1 MIGTTRTGAVAD
13 RTAGVPTGKGAGPVR
28 AGRFDWS
35 QPIVYLVALVVCAVA
50 VGPVLYVFIGGFRT
64 TADLNADPAGW
75 PNPWVF
81 QNWITVLGSERFW
94 GNLLGSTILAVAT
107 TAGVVVLG
115 LMAAFVIARYD
126 FRGRQ
131 GLYTVF
137 AAGLMFPLTVAAL
150 PLTLLLRTL
159 GLHGTYLGVI
169 IPSIAFALPTTIII
183 LVPFLRA
190 IPAELE
196 EAAAIDG
203 ASRLT
208 FFWRILLPLSRPGLI
223 TVGVLAFVGSWNAY
237 LLPLLVISTGTL
249 PQEFWPLPLGVTQF
263 STQYSQDTGA
273 VLAYTSLAMI
283 PALAFFLVAERRIV
297 GGLTGAVKG

>member
-1 MIGTTRTGAVAD
+1 MTATATIVTGEPRAAEP
-13 RTAGVPTGKGAGPVR
+13 AGR
-28 AGRFDWS
+28 RFDWG
-35 QPIVYLVALVVCAVA
+35 QPFVYLIALVIAAVA

-64 TADLNADPAGW
+64 TADLNADPAGL
-75 PNPWVF
+75 PDPWTM
-81 QNWITVLGSERFW
+81 QNWITVLSAPRFW
-94 GNLLGSTILAVAT
+94 GNVFASTVLAVAT
-107 TAGVVVLG
+107 TVGVVVAG
-115 LMAAFVIARYD
+115 IMAAFVIARYS
-126 FRGRQ
+126 FRGREA
-131 GLYTVF
+131 LYTVF

-150 PLTLLLRTL
+150 PLTLLLRTM

-169 IPSIAFALPTTIII
+169 IPGIAFALPTTIII

-196 EAAAIDG
+196 EAAVIDG
-203 ASRLT
+203 ASRLG
-208 FFWRILLPLSRPGLI
+208 FFWRILLPLSRPALV
-223 TVGVLAFVGSWNAY
+223 TVGILAFVGSWNGY

-263 STQYSQDTGA
+263 SSQYSQDTGA

-283 PALAFFLVAERRIV
+283 PALVFFLAMQKQIV